1 MYAAYIYLEICTKA
15 IRRICVPS
23 QWRIYIV
30 RSYTHTHIAYNATD
44 DIRRIERFFFHLF
57 SLNITF
63 NLI

>member
-1 MYAAYIYLEICTKA
+1 MYKSDSSHLCAIAVAYLYCA
-15 IRRICVPS
+15 FVH
-23 QWRIYIV
+23 
-30 RSYTHTHIAYNATD
+30 THTHIAYNATD